1 MSRFALP
8 AALLAGLLASTVA
21 LRAQRVSTTPR
32 TGLPA
37 DILAL
42 ACAPQAGQA
51 QPDTPLRITG
61 GQEAVTRRNYAPGD
75 LVTLSAG
82 AVNGIRVGQE
92 FFVRRTLSGRRYEP
106 TVAQPVVK
114 QTAGWIRVWA
124 VDDTMSLATITHACD
139 SIEVGDYLEPFALPD
154 SVVANPNK
162 PKAQRDNYARVM
174 SAADLRS
181 TFGRGDFFIIKRGA
195 QEGIKPG
202 AQFVVYRDKKESS
215 NFLYELGE
223 AVAVSVA
230 DHVSTLQ
237 VTMSRDAFFEGD
249 YVAERK

>member
-8 AALLAGLLASTVA
+8 AAILVGLLASTIGM
-21 LRAQRVSTTPR
+21 RAQRVPVAPQ

-42 ACAPQAGQA
+42 ACAPQAGQI
-51 QPDTPLRITG
+51 QPDSPLRVTG
-61 GQEAVTRRNYAPGD
+61 GQESVTRRNYAPGD
-75 LVTLSAG
+75 LVTLNAG
-82 AVNGIRVGQE
+82 SVNSIRVGQE
-92 FFVRRTLSGRRYEP
+92 FFVRRALVGRSYEAS
-106 TVAQPVVK
+106 VAQPVVK
-114 QTAGWIRVWA
+114 QTAGWIKVWA
-124 VDDTMSLATITHACD
+124 VDDTMSLATVTHACD

-154 SVVANPNK
+154 AVVPNPNK

-174 SAADLRS
+174 SANDLRS
-181 TFGRGDFFIIKRGA
+181 TFGRGDFFIISRGT
-195 QEGIKPG
+195 QEGIQPG

-223 AVAVSVA
+223 AVAVKVG

-237 VTMSRDAFFEGD
+237 VTLSRDAFFEGD